1 MADLLLNQSH
11 KGHAV
16 GVLVGLPDMLRHLVD
31 KVWFLL
37 LHLEIDIVLN
47 KDQQCD
53 RDHFVLD
60 HCDFFTRYLLG
71 MSLV

>member
-1 MADLLLNQSH
+1 
-11 KGHAV
+11 
-16 GVLVGLPDMLRHLVD
+16 
-31 KVWFLL
+31 
-37 LHLEIDIVLN
+37 VLN